1 MFSGSCMY
9 WVKHFSFIFLISIV
23 GYLLILDAGM
33 SSDHAGYMTW
43 YQKIELGLGCLL
55 WWPASLFVGLKTLLG
70 YYASMLGVELWLFQI
85 AGNSLLISYM
95 VHRKHNKQINR
106 D

>member
-1 MFSGSCMY
+1 MY
-9 WVKHFSFIFLISIV
+9 YLKIFGFIFLISII

-43 YQKIELGLGCLL
+43 YQKIELGLGCIL
-55 WWPASLFVGLKTLLG
+55 WWPASLYLGIKSLLG
-70 YYASMLGVELWLFQI
+70 YDDKMLGIELWVFQI
-85 AGNSLLISYM
+85 AGNFFLISYL
-95 VHRKHNKQINR
+95 VQRKHNKQINQ